1 MPQVHPHLNLPSSSR
16 NQCASA
22 TPTALTVWKK
32 SLVFNGDGFTV
43 FDSTGNLVFRV
54 DNYASKPSH
63 QVLLMDRAGNVEMAM
78 RRKRL
83 CIYDRWEAFR
93 GDMFDPREMLFSV
106 KKSSLISVKMRS
118 AKVWLNSNEQTT
130 QWDYKIEG
138 SLCRPSRTIY
148 SASGSIVAELKQK
161 QTTSQVPIGDELY
174 HVVVQPGMDQM
185 LFMGFIVVFN
195 YMRRI

>member
-1 MPQVHPHLNLPSSSR
+1 MD
-16 NQCASA
+16 C
-22 TPTALTVWKK
+22 
-32 SLVFNGDGFTV
+32 
-43 FDSTGNLVFRV
+43 TGNVV
-54 DNYASKPSH
+54 
-63 QVLLMDRAGNVEMAM
+63 MAM

-130 QWDYKIEG
+130 HWDYKIEG

-148 SASGSIVAELKQK
+148 SASGSIVAEVKQK
-161 QTTSQVPIGDELY
+161 QATSQVPLGDDVY
-174 HVVVQPGMDQM
+174 HVVVQPGMDQT
-185 LFMGFIVVFN
+185 FVMGFIIVFN
-195 YMRRI
+195 YMRKM